1 MLINS
6 SRSKENQ
13 TGNFGQGKRSD
24 SNEIQPFSKTGL
36 AKWLS
41 VCLGTKLFRIRIPLL
56 LLKL

>member
-24 SNEIQPFSKTGL
+24 SNEIQPFSETGL
-36 AKWLS
+36 AK
-41 VCLGTKLFRIRIPLL
+41 
-56 LLKL
+56 